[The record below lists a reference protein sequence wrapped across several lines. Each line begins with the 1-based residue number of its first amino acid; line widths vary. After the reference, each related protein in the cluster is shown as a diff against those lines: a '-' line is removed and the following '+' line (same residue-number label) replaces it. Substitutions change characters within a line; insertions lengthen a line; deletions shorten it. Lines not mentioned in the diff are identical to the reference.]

1 MLVAVTGLGSVWSSR
16 PGRDAASTDRFT
28 REAAFFNT
36 TGVVV
41 DGTLRRR
48 SRVYGEVRF
57 NGSTV
62 LSPHDPTNSML
73 HRVFR
78 CPALSVWNGANRL
91 LCERPVKATASSFLV
106 VFTVDDVGRVTSSD
120 RWRSDD
126 SKIISWSESD
136 NAQEFLL
143 LMQPFSWIRTA
154 RGLFVFHANAN
165 GRGGGLVLE

>member
-1 MLVAVTGLGSVWSSR
+1 MLVAVTGLGSIWSCR
-16 PGRDAASTDRFT
+16 PGRGAASTDRFT
-28 REAAFFNT
+28 QQAAFFNT
-36 TGVVV
+36 TGVRV

-57 NGSTV
+57 NGSTG
-62 LSPHDPTNSML
+62 LSPHDPANSML

-78 CPALSVWNGANRL
+78 CPTLSVRNGANRL
-91 LCERPVKATASSFLV
+91 LCERPEKAAASSFLV
-106 VFTVDDVGRVTSSD
+106 VFTADDVGLVTSSD

-126 SKIISWSESD
+126 SQVISWSESD

-154 RGLFVFHANAN
+154 RGLFVFHANGNA
-165 GRGGGLVLE
+165 RGGGLVPE

>member
-1 MLVAVTGLGSVWSSR
+1 MLVAVTGLGSVWSCR
-16 PGRDAASTDRFT
+16 PGRDAASIGRLT

-41 DGTLRRR
+41 DGTLRLR

-57 NGSTV
+57 NGSMG
-62 LSPHDPTNSML
+62 LNPHDPTTSLL

-78 CPALSVWNGANRL
+78 CPAVTVWNGANRL
-91 LCERPVKATASSFLV
+91 LCEGPVMTAASSFLV
-106 VFTVDDVGRVTSSD
+106 VFTADDVGRVTSGD
-120 RWRSDD
+120 QWRSED
-126 SKIISWSESD
+126 SQVISWSESA

-154 RGLFVFHANAN
+154 RGLFVFHMNAN